1 MKRGK
6 VERRHNNKLVNGRD
20 IKTINLK
27 CLRYREK
34 KYIYIK
40 TLRQCNLE
48 RVNTDLRD
56 KKCRFAND
64 VVKYSN

>member
-27 CLRYREK
+27 CLRYRENI
-34 KYIYIK
+34 YIYIYQNAE
-40 TLRQCNLE
+40 TMQSRTGE
-48 RVNTDLRD
+48 
-56 KKCRFAND
+56 
-64 VVKYSN
+64 Y